1 MSELHVRIVTPQG
14 IYKEFDTPI
23 ITIQTEDGNQGVL
36 PNHMPLV
43 TMLRIG
49 SMTSDENG
57 VRQTYAIAGGL
68 FYFRDNV
75 AEILTDAIENKN
87 DIDLERAKKAKE
99 RAENRLESNDPN
111 IDLKRA
117 QLALSKALNRIEIKD
132 LK

>member
-23 ITIQTEDGNQGVL
+23 INIQTEDGNQGVL

-49 SMTSDENG
+49 TMTSDENG

-87 DIDLERAKKAKE
+87 DIDLERAEKAKE
-99 RAENRLESNDPN
+99 RAEKRLESKDPN

-117 QLALSKALNRIEIKD
+117 QLALSKAMNRIDIKN

>member
-23 ITIQTEDGNQGVL
+23 INIQTEDGNQGVL